1 MDPVALYCEPG
12 RQVAN
17 LRDVH
22 MKQEFQ
28 DWVDSV
34 QSILQEH
41 NIRENEPINV
51 ELPPFE
57 FTADTSLAR
66 RMNRLSI
73 PVQDE
78 LSASITGVDVPK
90 VTETTAAPASVK
102 PPTASVKPSPVTENR
117 TSIPDVY
124 NRSRTAEANFHAWAR
139 SEYPNESIV
148 SFLPTDTSKWKG
160 SISSFF
166 NAHSVKS
173 ENLEP
178 LREYLILS
186 RDNTRNLDQKVEF
199 MDGSVKHV
207 DTEMLFESDSAVEH
221 SLELIRSSDSAM
233 YVIEYIA

>member
-1 MDPVALYCEPG
+1 
-12 RQVAN
+12 
-17 LRDVH
+17 

-66 RMNRLSI
+66 RMNRLST

-90 VTETTAAPASVK
+90 VAETPAVTTT
-102 PPTASVKPSPVTENR
+102 PTALKSSAPVTENR

>member
-1 MDPVALYCEPG
+1 
-12 RQVAN
+12 
-17 LRDVH
+17 

-66 RMNRLSI
+66 RINRLST

-90 VTETTAAPASVK
+90 VAATPAVTT
-102 PPTASVKPSPVTENR
+102 PPTASVKPSVES

-148 SFLPTDTSKWKG
+148 SFLPADTSKWKG

-173 ENLEP
+173 EHLEP

-221 SLELIRSSDSAM
+221 SLELIRSSDAPM